1 MKLAYW
7 RNSIDF
13 YCGLLLIV
21 TAALCFWLIADL
33 EVGTSREMGPAF
45 FPLIIAV
52 ILGGMGAIMMGRGL
66 FMASPTVGH
75 IEIRP
80 LFFILISFVAFGLLI
95 TRAGLVVAIFAQV
108 IVAHYASPE
117 TKYIETLLFALG
129 LSIFSAVVFVY
140 LLGIPVSVFP

>member
-1 MKLAYW
+1 MKWAYW

-13 YCGLLLIV
+13 YCGMLLIV
-21 TAALCFWLIADL
+21 TAAFCLWLIADL
-33 EVGTSREMGPAF
+33 DVGTSREMGPAF

-66 FMASPTVGH
+66 FMEGPAVGH

-80 LFFILISFVAFGLLI
+80 LFFILLSFVVFGVLI
-95 TRAGLVVAIFAQV
+95 ARAGLIVAICAQV
-108 IVAHYASPE
+108 AVAHFASPE
-117 TKYIETLLFALG
+117 TKPVETLLFALG
-129 LSIFSAVVFVY
+129 LSTFSTIVFVY